1 MKPIE
6 TVGIIFNSRA
16 PRAVSMA
23 TDVQE
28 IVNKTHDC
36 WHETADGVG
45 TRSELVNT
53 DLLITVGGDG
63 TILRAAQ
70 AAAPHKVSILGINLG
85 RLGFMTEL
93 SAEEAL
99 VKIPSFLNGHGWL
112 EERSMIQVDVQHS
125 GGTNGKQESTGYH
138 ALNDVVLGRGAVAR
152 VIRVQV
158 SIDGAYL
165 TSYRSDA
172 ILICTATGSTGYNLS
187 AGGPIL
193 EPQASEMV
201 LKPVAPHV
209 GIATALVLPRS
220 ASVELQ
226 IESEDPAIFSV
237 DGFLDLRLKKG
248 DTVKVKQSSLTS
260 LFLRERTP
268 QDFYASLTRRLGFES
283 NDGIGRS
290 VSY

>member
-1 MKPIE
+1 
-6 TVGIIFNSRA
+6 
-16 PRAVSMA
+16 MA
-23 TDVQE
+23 DDVQRNVSE
-28 IVNKTHDC
+28 THDC
-36 WHETADGVG
+36 WKEEAGGVA
-45 TRSELVNT
+45 RRPELATT

-70 AAAPHKVSILGINLG
+70 AAAPHRVPILGINLG

-99 VKIPSFLNGHGWL
+99 MKLPSFLDGGGWL
-112 EERSMIQVDVQHS
+112 EERSMVQVSVKYSDGS
-125 GGTNGKQESTGYH
+125 NEKQESTEYH
-138 ALNDVVLGRGAVAR
+138 ALNDIVLGRGAVAR
-152 VIRVQV
+152 VIRVQAW
-158 SIDGAYL
+158 IDGAYL
-165 TSYRSDA
+165 TSYRADA
-172 ILICTATGSTGYNLS
+172 IVICTATGSTGYNLS

-193 EPQASEMV
+193 EPQAVGMV

-209 GIATALVLPRS
+209 GIATALVLPGS
-220 ASVELQ
+220 AMVELQ

-237 DGFLDLRLKKG
+237 DGFLDLPLKKG
-248 DTVKVKQSSLTS
+248 DGVKVKQSTLTS

-268 QDFYASLTRRLGFES
+268 EDFYASLTRRLGFES

>member
-1 MKPIE
+1 
-6 TVGIIFNSRA
+6 
-16 PRAVSMA
+16 
-23 TDVQE
+23 
-28 IVNKTHDC
+28 
-36 WHETADGVG
+36 
-45 TRSELVNT
+45 
-53 DLLITVGGDG
+53 
-63 TILRAAQ
+63 
-70 AAAPHKVSILGINLG
+70 
-85 RLGFMTEL
+85 
-93 SAEEAL
+93 
-99 VKIPSFLNGHGWL
+99 
-112 EERSMIQVDVQHS
+112 MIQVDVQHS
-125 GGTNGKQESTGYH
+125 GGTNGKQESAGYH

-172 ILICTATGSTGYNLS
+172 ILIFTATGSTGYNLS

-220 ASVELQ
+220 AMVELQ